1 MAGEVLQLRGVGVRR
16 GGTYLLRDVTWTVNE
31 GERWVVVG
39 PNGAGKT
46 TLLQIA
52 AALMHPTVG
61 KAEILEEELGR
72 TDVFE
77 LRPRIG
83 LASSSIA
90 DKVPAGEQVIDLV
103 LTASYAILGRW
114 REEYDSTDVS
124 RAVALLEA
132 LGCGDLLRR
141 TFGTLSEGERK
152 RVQIARALMPDP
164 ELLLLDEPAAGLDL
178 GAREQLVARL
188 SALADDRRRR
198 RWRWSRTTWRR
209 SRRASPMRCCCAAAG
224 SSRRGRWTRCSPPRT
239 CRRRSGSRSA
249 WSARRAAGT
258 PAPSAERRPGRGR
271 PGRDRS
277 KRTGFGHPR
286 FAGRTAGLPTI
297 VEPLRAF

>member
-16 GGTYLLRDVTWTVNE
+16 DGATLLRDVTWTVSE
-31 GERWVVVG
+31 GERWVIVG

-52 AALMHPTVG
+52 AAMLHPTEGTV
-61 KAEILEEELGR
+61 EILEEELGR

-90 DKVPAGEQVIDLV
+90 ERIPTGERVVDLV

-114 REEYDSTDVS
+114 QEEYDSTDVS
-124 RAVALLEA
+124 RAVALLDA
-132 LGCGDLLRR
+132 LGCADLIRR
-141 TFGTLSEGERK
+141 TFSTLSEGERK

-178 GAREQLVARL
+178 GGREDLVARL
-188 SALADDRRRR
+188 AALADDR
-198 RWRWSRTTWRR
+198 
-209 SRRASPMRCCCAAAG
+209 ASPTMAIVTHHVEEVPEGFTHALLLRGGEVVAQGKVDEVFTSEHLSGTFGLPLAVD
-224 SSRRGRWTRCSPPRT
+224 RQNGRWY
-239 CRRRSGSRSA
+239 A
-249 WSARRAAGT
+249 RAA
-258 PAPSAERRPGRGR
+258 
-271 PGRDRS
+271 
-277 KRTGFGHPR
+277 PR
-286 FAGRTAGLPTI
+286 
-297 VEPLRAF
+297 